1 MRLRNRIPPPI
12 VTLAFI
18 LLSFWLTSYLPK
30 LVFNYQG
37 LLSVLMILIGLTI
50 MVIAV
55 KTFKKNE
62 TTLNPLSP
70 REASY
75 LVTNG
80 IFSYTRNPMY
90 LGMIIILSGVTIYN
104 GVYIGII
111 ILPCFVLYLTEFQI
125 KPEEEAM
132 EEIFSADYTDYLKRV
147 RRWL

>member
-90 LGMIIILSGVTIYN
+90 LGMIIILLGVTIYN

>member
-62 TTLNPLSP
+62 TTLNPLNP

-75 LVTNG
+75 LVTK
-80 IFSYTRNPMY
+80 
-90 LGMIIILSGVTIYN
+90 
-104 GVYIGII
+104 VYSVIQETLCI
-111 ILPCFVLYLTEFQI
+111 
-125 KPEEEAM
+125 
-132 EEIFSADYTDYLKRV
+132 
-147 RRWL
+147 

>member
-90 LGMIIILSGVTIYN
+90 LGMIIILLGVTIYN

-132 EEIFSADYTDYLKRV
+132 EELFSADYTDYLKRV

>member
-90 LGMIIILSGVTIYN
+90 LGMIIILLGVTIYN

-132 EEIFSADYTDYLKRV
+132 EEIFAGDYTDYLKRV